1 MFTAL
6 CLALAFPSM
15 NVPAARVAQA
25 LDVPYFKTTLENGLR
40 VVIHEDPSDPV
51 VAVHIAYHVGSGR
64 EVAGRSGLAHLFEH
78 MLFQGSQHVG
88 DDQHFKLVSEAGGT
102 LNGTTNRD
110 RTVYFE
116 TLPSNQL
123 ELALWLEADR
133 MGFLLPALTQ
143 EKLDNQREVV
153 RNERRQ
159 NYENRPYGRSR
170 AALAAALFP
179 PGHPYSWLTI
189 GSHADLEAATLDDV
203 HGFFSRWYGPN
214 NATLVIA
221 GDVDRERTLELVRR
235 YFGPIPRGPA
245 VEAPKAIPAPLEQ
258 GVRLAQEDDVQLAQ
272 LTLAWPGPVHY
283 APDDPA
289 LDMLA
294 MVLSESRSSVLDRA
308 LTVERRLCQRVSA
321 SNQSGELAGT
331 FDITLQAAPGVT
343 LDELEAEVQRL
354 LGELA
359 ERGIDA
365 EQLERLKTRY
375 ESDFVRGL
383 ETVAAKASA
392 LAEYDLF
399 LGQPGYFGED
409 LARHL
414 AVTPDDVRAALKRYL
429 VGQPYVALS
438 VVPRGKRELAA
449 SGRSADQIAA
459 ESAFDRAAQPGA
471 AARPTF
477 RSPAVWHAQLDNGV
491 RATGTPFSEL
501 PLTTLRL
508 ALPAGR
514 MHESQDKLGLA
525 SLTAEVWNE
534 GTRELSTTE
543 LADALDALGADLSVS
558 SDDDEITL
566 SLSVLDRHLP
576 AAVELLAD
584 VLLEPRL
591 DQADF
596 ERRKA
601 QRLTAIDTRGDNIG
615 GIARTVWS
623 RLVFGAGTIEGAPS
637 MGTRGTV
644 ERLSVEDVRRWQKD
658 ALARPGAR
666 LVVASGLDAN
676 GVRKLLA
683 PLVARWP
690 RPAEPTA
697 LAQATAREASA
708 RPAGATRVFLVDK
721 PGAAQSEV
729 RVGYLSVSSTD
740 PDWWALQVLNHV
752 LGGAFSSRINLNLR
766 EAKGWTYGARTGFSG
781 GLRPAPFAASAS
793 VERQHTA
800 PAVGEM
806 LRELEAM
813 RTGPTAPEL
822 EFARSS
828 LTQSQLRQ
836 YESARARLSLV
847 DSISLYGWPD
857 DFVERRLV
865 ELEGLGAERLT
876 ALAERHLRPTDA
888 IVLVVGDKREVLS
901 GLSELGLGPV
911 QELDIDGEPIAA
923 GDGSR

>member
-1 MFTAL
+1 MLSVL
-6 CLALAFPSM
+6 CLALVCPSM
-15 NVPAARVAQA
+15 KPSAANVQD
-25 LDVPYFKTTLENGLR
+25 LEVPYFKTTLDNGLR
-40 VVIHEDPSDPV
+40 VVIHEDHSDPV
-51 VAVHIAYHVGSGR
+51 VSVRIGYHVGSGR

-179 PGHPYSWLTI
+179 SGHPYSWLTI

-221 GDVDRERTLELVRR
+221 GDVDRQRALELAQR
-235 YFGPIPRGPA
+235 YFGPLARGPA
-245 VEAPKAIPAPLEQ
+245 VEAPKPIPAPLEQ
-258 GVRLAQEDDVQLAQ
+258 GVRLAQEDDVQLPQ
-272 LTLAWPGPVHY
+272 LTLSWPGVVHFGS
-283 APDDPA
+283 DDAA

-294 MVLSESRSSVLDRA
+294 MVLSENRSSVLDRA
-308 LTVERRLCQRVSA
+308 LTVERPLCQSVSA
-321 SNQSGELAGT
+321 SNQSGELAGS
-331 FDITLQAAPGVT
+331 FDITLLAAPGVA
-343 LDELEAEVQRL
+343 LDTLEAEVQRL
-354 LGELA
+354 LGDLA
-359 ERGIDA
+359 QRGIDP
-365 EQLERLKTRY
+365 EQLARLKSRY

-399 LGQPGYFGED
+399 LGDPGYFGKE
-409 LARHL
+409 LAKHL
-414 AVTPDDVRAALKRYL
+414 AVTPDEVRAALKRYL
-429 VGQPYVALS
+429 VDRPCVALS
-438 VVPRGKRELAA
+438 VVPRGRRELAA
-449 SGRSADQIAA
+449 TGRSADQIAA
-459 ESAFDRAAQPGA
+459 EASFDRGAQPGA

-477 RSPAVWHAQLDNGV
+477 RSPTVWHADLDNGV
-491 RATGTPFSEL
+491 RATGTPFSEI
-501 PLTTLRL
+501 PLTILSL
-508 ALPAGR
+508 SLPAGR
-514 MHESQDKLGLA
+514 LHESQEQLGLA

-534 GTRELSTTE
+534 GTRKLSTTE

-576 AAVELLAD
+576 AAVDLLAD

-591 DQADF
+591 DAQDF
-596 ERRKA
+596 ERKKT

-615 GIARTVWS
+615 GIARTVWN
-623 RLVFGAGTIEGAPS
+623 RLIFGAGTVEGAPS

-644 ERLSVEDVRRWQKD
+644 ERLTVEDVRRWQKD

-666 LVVASGLDAN
+666 LVVASSLDAQ

-683 PLVARWP
+683 RLVARWP
-690 RPAEPTA
+690 RSGEPSA
-697 LAQATAREASA
+697 LAMGAAKEASA
-708 RPAGATRVFLVDK
+708 PAAGAARIFLVDK

-729 RVGYLSVSSTD
+729 RVGYLSVASTD

-781 GLRPAPFAASAS
+781 GLRPAPFAASGS
-793 VERQHTA
+793 IERKHTA
-800 PAVGEM
+800 PAVAEM
-806 LRELEAM
+806 LKELEAM
-813 RTGPTAPEL
+813 RTGPTAQEL

-828 LTQSQLRQ
+828 LTQAQLRQ
-836 YESARARLSLV
+836 YESARARLGLV

-865 ELEGLGAERLT
+865 ELEKLGADRLT
-876 ALAERHLRPTDA
+876 ALAERHMRPSDA
-888 IVLVVGDKREVLS
+888 LILVVGDKREVLS

-911 QELDIDGEPIAA
+911 QELDLDGQPIAPTE
-923 GDGSR
+923 GSR